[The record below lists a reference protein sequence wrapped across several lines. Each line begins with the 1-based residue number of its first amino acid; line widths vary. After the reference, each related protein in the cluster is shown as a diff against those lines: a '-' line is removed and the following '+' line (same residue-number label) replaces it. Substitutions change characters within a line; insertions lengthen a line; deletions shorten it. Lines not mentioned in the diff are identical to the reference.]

1 MAGWTND
8 GTHHND
14 GSHSPTKNTVTAR
27 MVLSKYMRL
36 SIGH

>member
-14 GSHSPTKNTVTAR
+14 GSHFSTKNTVTAR
-27 MVLSKYMRL
+27 TVLSKYMRL